1 MSVLRL
7 SPPRSEPCTL
17 GGVPGSGPTSLTRCS
32 CGALLVA
39 LIFFRGTGCV
49 EAKGSSSCCS
59 PPCLLPGPSLMP
71 RLSACP
77 RAAPRGGLEL
87 PAGRTPKPGRPRAR
101 TGVSQVEGG
110 KRNTSEK
117 ISPPLR
123 PFTHGNTARHD
134 GGLVLSRPRELCPG
148 GDRLGPRTAHEVRA
162 VELELRA
169 CGCVAEGKGVLPWR
183 SGVFTYV
190 LTYSILAYS

>member
-1 MSVLRL
+1 MLRL

-87 PAGRTPKPGRPRAR
+87 PAGAHTQAREASCKNRRFASRGRKKEHF
-101 TGVSQVEGG
+101 Q
-110 KRNTSEK
+110 KNL
-117 ISPPLR
+117 PPFR
-123 PFTHGNTARHD
+123 PFTHGTTARHD

>member
-1 MSVLRL
+1 MRRGKGLLELLLTPVPAARALAHASPERL
-7 SPPRSEPCTL
+7 P
-17 GGVPGSGPTSLTRCS
+17 
-32 CGALLVA
+32 
-39 LIFFRGTGCV
+39 
-49 EAKGSSSCCS
+49 SSSAT
-59 PPCLLPGPSLMP
+59 
-71 RLSACP
+71 R
-77 RAAPRGGLEL
+77 
-87 PAGRTPKPGRPRAR
+87 RPRAPSGAHTQAR
-101 TGVSQVEGG
+101 EASCKNRRFASRGRKKEHFQ
-110 KRNTSEK
+110 KNL
-117 ISPPLR
+117 PPFR
-123 PFTHGNTARHD
+123 PFTHGTTARHD